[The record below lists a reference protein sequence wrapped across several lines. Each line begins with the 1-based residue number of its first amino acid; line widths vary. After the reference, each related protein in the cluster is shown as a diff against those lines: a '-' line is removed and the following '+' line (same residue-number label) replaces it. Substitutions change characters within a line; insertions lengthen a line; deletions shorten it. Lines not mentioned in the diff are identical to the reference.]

1 MNPEYLVWVGTAI
14 IVGYLCGSIS
24 SAVLVC
30 RLAGLPD
37 PRSEGSRNPG
47 ATNVLRIGGKGP
59 ALATLVGD
67 FMKGYLPVATAGLMG
82 APVVAMAGVMVA
94 AFAGHLYPVF
104 FGFQGGKGVATALGV
119 VAGLSI
125 WLGLAAGATWLVTAI
140 ITRISSASSLVT
152 ALLVPVYTW
161 FLTGHWMLVAATVI
175 LALMQFWRHRANISN
190 LLSGSEPKIGAGK
203 TARPPHKQADEYP

>member
-1 MNPEYLVWVGTAI
+1 MTLTPLAWVIGAAT
-14 IVGYLCGSIS
+14 VGYLCGSVS

-59 ALATLVGD
+59 ALATLIGD
-67 FMKGYLPVATAGLMG
+67 FVKGYLPVAIAGLMG
-82 APVVAMAGVMVA
+82 APVMAMAAVVVA

-104 FGFQGGKGVATALGV
+104 FGFQGGKGVATSLGV

-125 WLGLAAGATWLVTAI
+125 WLGLAAGATWLATAV

-161 FLTGHWMLVAATVI
+161 ILTGHWILVAATTI
-175 LALMQFWRHRANISN
+175 LALLQFWRHRANISN
-190 LLSGSEPKIGAGK
+190 LLSGNEPKIGAGK
-203 TARPPHKQADEYP
+203 TPPAST